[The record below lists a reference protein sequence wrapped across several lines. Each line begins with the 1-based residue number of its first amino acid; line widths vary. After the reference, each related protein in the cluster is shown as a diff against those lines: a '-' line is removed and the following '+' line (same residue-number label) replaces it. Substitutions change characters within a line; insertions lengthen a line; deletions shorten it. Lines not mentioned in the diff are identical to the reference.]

1 MQTVQIRYVKTHIWP
16 NSPKLH
22 FQVVFNFLLHDLR
35 ELVLGFNTGIAA
47 WDTQSGALSW
57 LTRNS
62 PLSTIQGVDLAQA
75 CRQSSSRHDGCSW
88 LHQLKK
94 TNLHIYKNQRLEK
107 KQAGKNKRQV
117 RFLNNWNPHE
127 KVNLAFTQLGLS
139 TSIYNREGFG
149 VKSSSENKRLD
160 RCRNLSRD
168 QNFTCFVPLQQTSVT
183 QTILISICFFTFF
196 SD

>member
-1 MQTVQIRYVKTHIWP
+1 MGHPVR
-16 NSPKLH
+16 SS
-22 FQVVFNFLLHDLR
+22 
-35 ELVLGFNTGIAA
+35 ELARQEQPPQHNTGCWLGASMQAKQQQA
-47 WDTQSGALSW
+47 WWMLLA
-57 LTRNS
+57 S
-62 PLSTIQGVDLAQA
+62 PVE
-75 CRQSSSRHDGCSW
+75 
-88 LHQLKK
+88 K

-127 KVNLAFTQLGLS
+127 NVNLAFTQLGLS